1 MKKIRSVIKFIL
13 FFTATILLY
22 SVWYVGA
29 FFIPNKQFW
38 RQIVFRKWAQAFVLI
53 ANMKIEII
61 GTPPKPPFFLVSNHL
76 SYTDIPAFRAVLE
89 TVFVAKSD
97 IEDWLLAGRMVRDM
111 GAVFIN
117 RRNRRD
123 IPRAGNE
130 VIKRIEDGE
139 GVIIF
144 PEGTSTKGEE
154 VLPFNSS
161 FLEFAAKNNL
171 PVSYASINYRTP
183 EGEPEASNY
192 VCWWEDISFIN
203 HLLRLLELRE
213 FTAVLTFGNEPVS
226 NKNRKELAHELR
238 EKVREKFIPV
248 I

>member
-1 MKKIRSVIKFIL
+1 MRKLRSVIKFIM
-13 FFTATILLY
+13 FFTATVSIY

-38 RQIVFRKWAQAFVLI
+38 RQVIFHKWAQAFVLV

-76 SYTDIPAFRAVLE
+76 SYVDIPAYRAVLP

-97 IEDWLLAGRMVRDM
+97 IESWLLAGRMVRDM
-111 GAVFIN
+111 GAIFIN
-117 RRNRRD
+117 RKNRRD
-123 IPRAGNE
+123 IPRAGKE
-130 VIKRIEDGE
+130 IIEKIEAGE
-139 GVIIF
+139 GVIVF
-144 PEGTSTKGEE
+144 PEGTSTGGEE

-171 PVSYASINYRTP
+171 PVTYAAISYKTSDREGKASQF
-183 EGEPEASNY
+183 
-192 VCWWEDISFIN
+192 VCWGEDISFVD
-203 HLLRLLELRE
+203 HMLRMFRLKK
-213 FTAVLTFGNEPVS
+213 FTAVITFGEEPIM
-226 NKNRKELAHELR
+226 KADRKELAHELR
-238 EKVREKFIPV
+238 EKVKEKFVPV